1 MSGQLIIYQKFY
13 DLVIWLFPVINKIPR
28 SHRQILGKHL
38 EELCITI
45 LLLLIKAN
53 KSRGQIRTALQFNV
67 SDELDSLRILVR
79 LNKDLRF
86 MSVKQYT
93 FAAEKLNE
101 LGRMMSGWVKHQE
114 VQKDIQQA
122 TLL

>member
-13 DLVIWLFPVINKIPR
+13 DLVVWMFPVINRIPKN
-28 SHRQILGKHL
+28 HRLILGRHL

-45 LLLLIKAN
+45 LLSLIKAN
-53 KSRGQIRTALQFNV
+53 KSRGQIRTILQFNI